1 MNGLTKQRLQD
12 VGQVLLLLVWIV
24 ALFHTPVYAQD
35 NDAGEPL
42 PTLAPAPAAEDLQA
56 PTQVDVEPVAGDAAI
71 AARLQNILVAT
82 EWFTTPT
89 VSVRDGVVFLDGRTG
104 RTEYRDWA
112 RQLALNT
119 QGVVAVVNRVQIIER
134 SPWDFT
140 PALDA
145 LREMWRNAVQA
156 LPMLGF
162 GIVVLVLAWHV
173 TSFAGQLLRRLLQPQ
188 IKNSFLRDLVASAL
202 SIPVFLIGLYL
213 VLQVGGLTGLA
224 LTVLGGTGVAGLVV
238 GFAFRDIMENLLAT
252 VLISTRNPFHA
263 GDRIEV
269 AGYTGIVQ
277 RVTTRTT
284 VLLSLDGNHIQIPNA
299 TIYKSTI
306 TNFTANPCQR
316 QEFRVGI
323 SYQDALAEAQAL
335 IVGVLDAHAAVLK
348 EPEAQVLVD
357 NLGPLAVEL
366 RITFWYDSQVHEG
379 AKVKSSLIRLV
390 KRALVAEGFTLPN
403 GGREVLVT
411 HNDPES
417 ALRQPPAPALP
428 KAPTGKPTTHPS
440 SPQAPQ
446 ETEQLATAAEGD
458 LRSDDKQIQAQARG
472 ARTPEEGENL
482 LAQA

>member
-1 MNGLTKQRLQD
+1 MKVLKKPRWQA
-12 VGQVLLLLVWIV
+12 VGQFLLFLVWML
-24 ALFHTPVYAQD
+24 AWFHTPVYAQAT
-35 NDAGEPL
+35 DAGEPS
-42 PTLAPAPAAEDLQA
+42 PTVAPSPAAEDLQA
-56 PTQVDVEPVAGDAAI
+56 PTQVDVEPVAGDEAI

-145 LREMWRNAVQA
+145 LRELWRSSVQA
-156 LPMLGF
+156 LPIFAF
-162 GIVVLVLAWHV
+162 GIVVLVLAWYA
-173 TSFAGQLLRRLLQPQ
+173 TAFAGQLLRRLLQGQ
-188 IKNSFLRDLVASAL
+188 VKNGFLRDLVASAL

-323 SYQDALAEAQAL
+323 GYQDAIADAQAL

-348 EPEAQVLVD
+348 KPEAQVLVD

-366 RITFWYDSQVHEG
+366 RVAFWYDSQVHEG
-379 AKVKSSLIRLV
+379 AKIKSSLIRLV

-411 HNDPES
+411 QSDLTPI
-417 ALRQPPAPALP
+417 PAHPLP
-428 KAPTGKPTTHPS
+428 SDRATPLDDKSTSPS
-440 SPQAPQ
+440 PNTQAPK
-446 ETEQLATAAEGD
+446 EPGQLSTAAEGD
-458 LRSDDKQIQAQARG
+458 LRSDDKQIQAQARP
-472 ARTPEEGENL
+472 ARTPEESENL
-482 LAQA
+482 LEPA